1 MTRTL
6 SSAMRQYSI
15 EPRKGKYVN
24 GYWLLSFVRKYSKQL
39 LDTEPDS
46 LKSAFKNVVRKA
58 GEFLGNKIPDAAAKP
73 NDNKIEKQEFVEEIF
88 LPLEERDEIL
98 NKLSK
103 VL

>member
-1 MTRTL
+1 M
-6 SSAMRQYSI
+6 
-15 EPRKGKYVN
+15 
-24 GYWLLSFVRKYSKQL
+24 RKYSKQL

-58 GEFLGNKIPDAAAKP
+58 GEFLGNKIPDTAAKP

>member
-1 MTRTL
+1 M
-6 SSAMRQYSI
+6 
-15 EPRKGKYVN
+15 
-24 GYWLLSFVRKYSKQL
+24 LSFVRKYSKQL

-58 GEFLGNKIPDAAAKP
+58 GEFLGIKIPDAAAKP